1 MKFLE
6 LKIGT
11 GMVLIIFA
19 ACATF
24 IAWKAPAMFGEFAGV
39 LTMLGGLLVGKRLGE
54 NNGNRTT
61 TQTNGGG
68 TK

>member
-39 LTMLGGLLVGKRLGE
+39 LTMLGGLLVG
-54 NNGNRTT
+54 NG
-61 TQTNGGG
+61 
-68 TK
+68 